1 MIGVRFNMRN
11 RKDYAADLWA
21 CSGCGAVDTFL
32 HLKWCPTYAELR
44 EGKDLN
50 EDKDLVAYITS
61 VMRARE
67 ETGQDKN

>member
-1 MIGVRFNMRN
+1 MRN
-11 RKDYAADLWA
+11 RTDYAADLWA

-32 HLKWCPTYAELR
+32 HLKWCPTYAEMR

>member
-1 MIGVRFNMRN
+1 MKN

-21 CSGCGAVDTFL
+21 CTGCGAVDTFL

>member
-1 MIGVRFNMRN
+1 MKN

-21 CSGCGAVDTFL
+21 CIGCGAVDTFL
-32 HLKWCPTYAELR
+32 HLKWCPKYAEMR

-50 EDKDLVAYITS
+50 EDKDLVDYITS

>member
-1 MIGVRFNMRN
+1 MIGVKFNMKN

-21 CSGCGAVDTFL
+21 CTGCGAVDTFL
-32 HLKWCPTYAELR
+32 HLKWCPTYAEMR

>member
-1 MIGVRFNMRN
+1 M
-11 RKDYAADLWA
+11 
-21 CSGCGAVDTFL
+21 DTFL
-32 HLKWCPTYAELR
+32 HLKWCPKYAEMR

-50 EDKDLVAYITS
+50 EDKDLVDYITS